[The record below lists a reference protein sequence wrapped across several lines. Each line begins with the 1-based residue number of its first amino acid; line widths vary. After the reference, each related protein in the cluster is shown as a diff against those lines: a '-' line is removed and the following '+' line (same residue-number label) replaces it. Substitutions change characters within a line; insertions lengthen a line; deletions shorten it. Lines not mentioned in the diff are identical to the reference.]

1 MSIRDAQITIVAM
14 GKGNPGAIKVLS
26 EVLQTHGEDV
36 FSAVVQGLRVMKFE
50 GPAVWVCYKDYAGQD
65 LSRFV
70 AMVRERNEDMQRLV
84 NREIGR

>member
-1 MSIRDAQITIVAM
+1 MNIQDAQNTIVSM

-26 EVLQTHGEDV
+26 DVLAQLGEDT

-50 GPAVWVCYKDYAGQD
+50 GPAIWLCYKDYADQD
-65 LSRFV
+65 LNRFV
-70 AMVRERNEDMQRLV
+70 AMVRERNADMQRLV